1 MADATTDTLTLAA
14 GTGMTLTTDAG
25 TDTITFASSGGGS
38 GSMPVTLSGGTSD
51 PIVLSQATSIGA
63 IPFTGFDGSTD
74 NIDLSGTSQTVTTFA
89 DGDADTKI
97 EVERSSDN
105 DTVHIKAG
113 GTDVL
118 TATSSGVT
126 ISNLTVTGTSTQA
139 NEMKITDTLIELNA
153 DGTSLGVDAGLVI
166 ERGNT
171 GADAAFIWDESSDS
185 FAVGTLSTD
194 GAILFTK
201 ADGTSQPLPISGGEV
216 AFNHAD
222 NSADNLPINSSSLA
236 FTEADGTSDPIAQV
250 SYGPD
255 VDMSV
260 KITEATLKAKTQSQ
274 SDNSTKVATTA
285 YVDTALGGVSSNS
298 ISDADSDTKIQVEE
312 GSDEDIIRADT
323 GGQERAKVDNNIS
336 MSARGGFFTH
346 NLAMHASETFTIAST
361 EGTVA
366 AGPLDIQG
374 TVDVQGSL
382 VVL

>member
-1 MADATTDTLTLAA
+1 MIRAIYQSKLQQPGFQKPA
-14 GTGMTLTTDAG
+14 G
-25 TDTITFASSGGGS
+25 
-38 GSMPVTLSGGTSD
+38 
-51 PIVLSQATSIGA
+51 
-63 IPFTGFDGSTD
+63 DG
-74 NIDLSGTSQTVTTFA
+74 
-89 DGDADTKI
+89 DTKI
-97 EVERSSDN
+97 DLERTTDD
-105 DTVHIKAG
+105 DTIYLKAG

-126 ISNLTVTGTSTQA
+126 ISNLTVTGDSVQA
-139 NEMKITDTLIELNA
+139 NELKITDTIFELNA
-153 DGTSLGVDAGLVI
+153 DASSLGVDAGMII
-166 ERGNT
+166 ERGTT

-201 ADGTSQPLPISGGEV
+201 ADGTSQPLPISSNEV

-222 NSADNLPINSSSLA
+222 NTADNLPITSSSLA
-236 FTEADGTSDPIAQV
+236 FTDAGGTSDPIAQV
-250 SYGPD
+250 SYGPET
-255 VDMSV
+255 DMSV
-260 KITEATLKAKTQSQ
+260 KITPATLKAKTQSPG
-274 SDNSTKVATTA
+274 DNSTNVATTA
-285 YVDTALGGVSSNS
+285 YVDAAAGSSLKDGDN
-298 ISDADSDTKIQVEE
+298 DTKIETDAG
-312 GSDEDIIRADT
+312 GSDSDELVFTTA
-323 GGQERAKVDNNIS
+323 GQERAKMDNNMS